1 MRFILITAIIIAAS
15 TGIFSQSWTK
25 VNPEMTA
32 IFADTNLVLAYVASI
47 EPGKKS
53 EMHTHA
59 ASFLF
64 TLTDCKL
71 KVYYEDGQI
80 ETYDIKAGEGM
91 YAAPEKPYRT
101 ENIGDKTA
109 KYLLVEL
116 KEHPFKK

>member
-15 TGIFSQSWTK
+15 TGVFSQSWTS

-59 ASFLF
+59 ASFIY

-71 KVYYEDGQI
+71 KVYYSDGQS
-80 ETYDIKAGEGM
+80 ESFDLKPGMGM
-91 YAAPEKPYRT
+91 YADPEKLHQT
-101 ENIGDKTA
+101 ENTGDKTA
-109 KYLLVEL
+109 KFLLVEL
-116 KEHPFKK
+116 KEHPYK